1 MKIPKGMTEQEV
13 LEVINKIADRYA
25 YKFRFGYFE
34 ADDIRQEAKIIAMD
48 ALDRYE
54 EGRPLEN
61 FLAVHVKNRLN
72 NFKRDKYY
80 RQTKIDSNT
89 QEQHNNSKKYL
100 MEPLDIS
107 NIRDENEDNMR
118 INDDFVDD
126 FEQKEMFAIINESLD
141 VSLRADYLR
150 IRDGCYV
157 PKPRREKILEEIDI
171 ILRENGYEEGQIF

>member
-126 FEQKEMFAIINESLD
+126 FEQKEMFTIINESLD

>member
-1 MKIPKGMTEQEV
+1 MKIPKGMTEEKV
-13 LEVINKIADRYA
+13 LEVIDKIADRYA

-89 QEQHNNSKKYL
+89 QEKHNNSKRHL
-100 MEPLDIS
+100 MEPLDI
-107 NIRDENEDNMR
+107 NN
-118 INDDFVDD
+118 
-126 FEQKEMFAIINESLD
+126 
-141 VSLRADYLR
+141 

-157 PKPRREKILEEIDI
+157 AKPRRQKILEEIDI